1 MVNITSDTPMMN
13 YKFLHRSI
21 SYLIPQWR
29 IINIFLGID
38 KLNTTIYDTACSMKL
53 PGKNKQC
60 LIGRKYPRSY
70 FKVERLIQEEQQYR
84 NERKKTPFLSKIEFN
99 ELLEKLPTRDN
110 DINSE
115 EEEEAGIREHL
126 YL

>member
-1 MVNITSDTPMMN
+1 
-13 YKFLHRSI
+13 
-21 SYLIPQWR
+21 
-29 IINIFLGID
+29 
-38 KLNTTIYDTACSMKL
+38 MKL

-84 NERKKTPFLSKIEFN
+84 NERKKTPFLTKIEFN
-99 ELLEKLPTRDN
+99 ELLEKLPTQDN

-115 EEEEAGIREHL
+115 EEEEAGIIAIVTALANSAQFSGIRPWM
-126 YL
+126 YI